1 MDAQRSICRQ
11 VDALFV
17 ANKNKG
23 FTLDEIAAYV
33 GVDVQVIA
41 DVLYSVVRCPF
52 TKCQSHDTVLS
63 EKGDNGFEIHRC
75 HRCERNFH
83 VQRDATGYSI
93 LGWYGE

>member
-1 MDAQRSICRQ
+1 

-23 FTLDEIAAYV
+23 FTLEEIAAYV
-33 GVDVQVIA
+33 GVDARVIA
-41 DVLYSVVRCPF
+41 DVLDSVVRCPF
-52 TKCQSHDTVLS
+52 TKCQSHDTSLS
-63 EKGDNGFEIHRC
+63 EKGNDGFEIHRC
-75 HRCERNFH
+75 QRCERNFH